1 MGRLIVEPNSDRSTE
16 ADRPSGTLG
25 EGAQSSDHRLH
36 AAARPLERRIAAA
49 MSPGDQLDIS
59 DAEFFDLNVSSP
71 FS

>member
-1 MGRLIVEPNSDRSTE
+1 LNPTLIVRPKQT
-16 ADRPSGTLG
+16 DRPGTLG
-25 EGAQSSDHRLH
+25 EGAQSSDHRLR